1 MCQSHLHTASE
12 IFVIKKNL
20 DQDTQKNTHTQKKM
34 HANISDIYRKD
45 LNGVITQVL
54 SNIVALGLGFGLVFV
69 ISNNK
74 YFTRIAIN
82 TSHV

>member
-1 MCQSHLHTASE
+1 
-12 IFVIKKNL
+12 
-20 DQDTQKNTHTQKKM
+20 M

>member
-12 IFVIKKNL
+12 IFVIKKKFGPGYTKKHKK
-20 DQDTQKNTHTQKKM
+20 QKM